1 MPPPIHERRMNP
13 WIIIPVFNEAGT
25 VGRVVSAARRYGPV
39 LVIDDGSTD
48 ASGAVARVAGGEV
61 IRHPRRLGKGQAL
74 RTGMVAVRQRGA
86 THVVTLDGDGQHAP
100 EDLPAVLAAARE
112 SPSAII
118 IGSRVGADGEARGA
132 VPASRL
138 NAIRVAGFFVDW
150 ASGLSLRDTQSGFRV
165 YPVAWLDELHPRRGG
180 FVFETEV
187 LIAAAAR
194 SITVREVAIA
204 VIPRAARRSRFRPIG
219 DGLAISAYLAGRAL
233 KRWVAEARAAVG
245 EVVALFSPA
254 RRRVRHAAMLGAG
267 AAYGDSFASW
277 GVALTAEALRRVG
290 ARLGG
295 WWRHP
300 RRRRAAVAAR
310 AALALP
316 LLLVLATVQALA
328 GRLLP
333 DLVTP
338 LVRRLYSQDRLDALI
353 DPPEVTPESRA
364 PVTTHGLS

>member
-1 MPPPIHERRMNP
+1 MNP

-150 ASGLSLRDTQSGFRV
+150 ASGLSLRDTQSGFRA
-165 YPVAWLDELHPRRGG
+165 YPVAWLDQLHPRRGG
-180 FVFETEV
+180 LGFGTGGLEPRGGPP
-187 LIAAAAR
+187 AAAGPR
-194 SITVREVAIA
+194 SRHGPRWPCRCCSSWRRCRRWPGGSCPTWLRRSFGDSTRRIA
-204 VIPRAARRSRFRPIG
+204 WTHSSTLPRLRRSRARP
-219 DGLAISAYLAGRAL
+219 
-233 KRWVAEARAAVG
+233 
-245 EVVALFSPA
+245 
-254 RRRVRHAAMLGAG
+254 
-267 AAYGDSFASW
+267 
-277 GVALTAEALRRVG
+277 
-290 ARLGG
+290 
-295 WWRHP
+295 
-300 RRRRAAVAAR
+300 
-310 AALALP
+310 
-316 LLLVLATVQALA
+316 
-328 GRLLP
+328 
-333 DLVTP
+333 
-338 LVRRLYSQDRLDALI
+338 
-353 DPPEVTPESRA
+353 
-364 PVTTHGLS
+364 